1 MLEPY
6 LLRSTYTRTIG
17 RDPDPTPKPAKLS
30 MTTKPTKPKGQ
41 YSDLGGLRILAENL
55 HHHFGTLI
63 LCPNCPKPESPA
75 RAYSKDEGGNLTE
88 DGLKRR
94 QFRCREAVRRRKNQG
109 EGCGSLSCPGYI
121 RKAIE
126 VLGEDDVESLRAQI
140 VEQLHG
146 TGRDLSKIQQ
156 QFRAKPTARS
166 LTAKEREAGRDQVI
180 VRDESVFTESPS
192 LRKRTPSDLVTLGNL
207 SNLGVGGKRKRE
219 RSDDDTTLPGRVQ
232 KLVRQTK
239 ALLEDLENLDPST
252 EKGYSP
258 IAAKA
263 KAEGLVQQVEPP
275 CQPESDDDFI
285 DLIRALP

>member
-1 MLEPY
+1 
-6 LLRSTYTRTIG
+6 
-17 RDPDPTPKPAKLS
+17 

-109 EGCGSLSCPGYI
+109 EGCGTLSCPGYI
-121 RKAIE
+121 KKAIE
-126 VLGEDDVESLRAQI
+126 VIGEDDVERLRAQV
-140 VEQLHG
+140 VEQLYG
-146 TGRDLSKIQQ
+146 SGRDLSKIQQ
-156 QFRAKPTARS
+156 RFRAKPKAQSPTAR
-166 LTAKEREAGRDQVI
+166 ERETGKDQII
-180 VRDESVFTESPS
+180 VRDESLSTESPS
-192 LRKRTPSDLVTLGNL
+192 LRKRTSSDVVPLGNL
-207 SNLGVGGKRKRE
+207 SNLGLGGGRKRE
-219 RSDDDTTLPGRVQ
+219 RSDDDTTLTGRVQ

-239 ALLEDLENLDPST
+239 TLLEDLENLAPAT

-258 IAAKA
+258 VAAKA
-263 KAEGLVQQVEPP
+263 KARTLVQQVEPL
-275 CQPESDDDFI
+275 CQPESDDEFI